1 MMTPAMKSDVPTA
14 LASWSAARGAV
25 PGEAAI
31 CPVARFGDASPELE
45 YAALREG
52 AGLWDRGAWGL
63 LRFTGPDRLS
73 FLNKYCTQEVK
84 ALAVGKGA
92 YACCLT
98 VKGGMV
104 ADLWVLAREE
114 DALVLVTPA
123 ARLTLLQHLS
133 KYALFDKVKLAPADD
148 LAVLTLWGPRA
159 PEVAAAVFGAGT
171 VPEGELAH
179 APVVW
184 SGQPVQ
190 VVRDLLPGLRGVD
203 LIAPRDAAPALAD
216 ALVAAGARPVGSDAL
231 EQARVEDA
239 FPLFGVDL
247 DERTIPIEAGLEARA
262 ISFTKGCYIGQ
273 EVIARISHRGHVNRM
288 LAGVRLSAL
297 PERTP
302 APLLRDGKEIGALT
316 SAVRSPR
323 AGGPAGLCIIHRKHA
338 DPGTTLE
345 VGPGGPTA
353 TVVALPLT

>member
-1 MMTPAMKSDVPTA
+1 MTTPTTKSEASTS
-14 LASWSAARGAV
+14 LAAWSAARGGVA
-25 PGEAAI
+25 GAAAI
-31 CPVARFGDASPELE
+31 CPVASYGDPGLE

-63 LRFTGPDRLS
+63 LRFSGPDRLT
-73 FLNKYCTQEVK
+73 FLNKYATQEVK
-84 ALAVGKGA
+84 TLAAGAGA

-104 ADLWVLAREE
+104 ADLWVLARED

-123 ARLTLLQHLS
+123 ARATLLPHLS

-148 LAVLTLWGPRA
+148 LAVMTLWGPRA
-159 PEVAAAVFGAGT
+159 AEVAAAVVGH
-171 VPEGELAH
+171 VPSGELAH
-179 APVVW
+179 ATVSW
-184 SGQPVQ
+184 SGHQVQ

-203 LIAPRDAAPALAD
+203 LLAPRDAAPALAD
-216 ALVAAGARPVGSDAL
+216 ALLAAGARPVGSEAL

-273 EVIARISHRGHVNRM
+273 EVIARISHRGHVNRT

-302 APLLRDGKEIGALT
+302 APLLREGKEVGALT

-323 AGGPAGLCIIHRKHA
+323 AGGPAGLCLLHRKHA
-338 DPGTTLE
+338 DPGTVLE
-345 VGPGGPTA
+345 VGSGGPTA

>member
-1 MMTPAMKSDVPTA
+1 MTTPTTKSEVPTA
-14 LASWSAARGAV
+14 LAAWSAARGGV
-25 PGEAAI
+25 PGAAAI
-31 CPVARFGDASPELE
+31 CPVASYGDPGLE

-63 LRFTGPDRLS
+63 LRFTGPDRLT

-84 ALAVGKGA
+84 TLAVGAGA

-104 ADLWVLAREE
+104 ADLWVLARED

-123 ARLTLLQHLS
+123 ARATLLPHLS

-148 LAVLTLWGPRA
+148 LAVVTLWGPRA
-159 PEVAAAVFGAGT
+159 AEVAAAVLGAAA
-171 VPEGELAH
+171 PEGELAH
-179 APVVW
+179 AARAW
-184 SGQPVQ
+184 AGQQVQ

-203 LIAPRDAAPALAD
+203 LIAPRDAATALAD

-273 EVIARISHRGHVNRM
+273 EVIARISHRGHVNRT

-302 APLLRDGKEIGALT
+302 APLLREGKEVGALT
-316 SAVRSPR
+316 SVVRSPR
-323 AGGPAGLCIIHRKHA
+323 VGGPAGLCLLHRKHA
-338 DPGTTLE
+338 DPGTLLE